1 MRPPSHGCL
10 STGMIPTLLC
20 RKVPVP
26 RVGCYGRFGR
36 MLTFCK
42 EPGCSYPA
50 SFRPFTS
57 WHLWPRMDPA
67 PCALPPADAN
77 GENQPWKGGHLCD
90 GPGSLFAEQVCAQVG
105 FSGQKRSV
113 GVRSHPSG
121 CMKQKSGFLPHTE
134 KWFPYSF

>member
-57 WHLWPRMDPA
+57 WHLWPWMDPA

-77 GENQPWKGGHLCD
+77 GENQPWKGGHLCQ
-90 GPGSLFAEQVCAQVG
+90 GWPWQLVCRAGVCSGGFFRAEKVCG
-105 FSGQKRSV
+105 GQKPPIRLHEAEVWISPAHREMV
-113 GVRSHPSG
+113 P
-121 CMKQKSGFLPHTE
+121 L
-134 KWFPYSF
+134 